1 MIAHIPEMVEA
12 GIDSFKIEG
21 RMKTALYVAAVARTY
36 RKAIDDYFE
45 SEQKYRSNMDWYR
58 AEIAK
63 CTYRQFTTGFYFG
76 KPDETTQIYDSN
88 TYVNESVYLGIV
100 EEIRSASELPWG
112 ADVFS
117 RGGQRAAAMP
127 QEGGEAARDLQLARI
142 SQRNKFS
149 VGDEIEIMKPSGE
162 NVPVVVKAMCTEA
175 GEMVESAPH
184 PKQALW
190 LLLSGR
196 AEQYDL
202 LRMEGK
208 G

>member
-100 EEIRSASELPWG
+100 EEIRSASELSWG

-117 RGGQRAAAMP
+117 SGGQRAAAMQ
-127 QEGGEAARDLQLARI
+127 QEGGEEARDLQLARI

-162 NVPVVVKAMCTEA
+162 NVPAMVEAMYTEE
-175 GEMVESAPH
+175 GEKVESAPH

-190 LLLSGR
+190 LLLSGS